1 MGIGAG
7 RVAERKL
14 VGDADV
20 SEVRLERDG
29 PVALITLA
37 APERRNAFL
46 PAMVEELIAA
56 CEEIDAD
63 LGVGAVVIKAEGDGF
78 CAGAHRDSL
87 KTAGQDP
94 TRADNYQAL
103 GRVYRAFARVGELLP
118 PSVAAIRGA
127 AVGAGVNLALATDL
141 RVMAHDARII
151 TGFAR
156 IGLHPGGG
164 HFALLGRLVGREG
177 AAALGLFGAEIDGRR
192 AAEIGLAWESLPA
205 EQVEPRALELA
216 KQAGADPELARH
228 TARSL
233 KLELGP
239 PALPWPAALE
249 VERAIQM
256 WSLRRRVAE

>member
-1 MGIGAG
+1 M
-7 RVAERKL
+7 
-14 VGDADV
+14 
-20 SEVRLERDG
+20 RLERDG
-29 PVALITLA
+29 VVALITLA

-56 CEEIDAD
+56 CEEVDAD
-63 LGVGAVVIKAEGDGF
+63 PAIGAVVLQAEGESF

-87 KTAGQDP
+87 RIAGQDP
-94 TRADNYQAL
+94 ARDDNYKAL
-103 GRVYRAFARVGELLP
+103 GNTYRAFARVGELQP

-151 TGFAR
+151 TGFAK
-156 IGLHPGGG
+156 IGIHPGGG
-164 HFALLGRLVGREG
+164 HFALLGRLVGRES
-177 AAALGLFGAEIDGRR
+177 AAALGLFGIEIDGRQ

-216 KQAGADPELARH
+216 QQVGADPELARQI
-228 TARSL
+228 ARSFR
-233 KLELGP
+233 LELGP

-249 VERAIQM
+249 AERAIQM
-256 WSLRRRVAE
+256 WSLRRREAKE